1 MATMKPSNIQPCC
14 QVPGCNEG
22 ASIQSLQ
29 GSTATWMH
37 TCKRHTFKDLPE
49 EQHTIETFWP
59 PENS

>member
-1 MATMKPSNIQPCC
+1 MTTMKPTNLQPVCE
-14 QVPGCNEG
+14 VLGCNEG
-22 ASIQSLQ
+22 ASIQSVQ
-29 GSTATWMH
+29 GSTATWMR